1 MELNTYEAYKS
12 NISLVLISVQ
22 NIDISPVLTS
32 VLVKVVSIGHF
43 PAFHI
48 VLVPLGN
55 VLCPFIKISLW
66 ISSTTTT

>member
-12 NISLVLISVQ
+12 NISLVLISVR

-32 VLVKVVSIGHF
+32 VLVKVVSIGHI

-48 VLVPLGN
+48 VLVPLDY
-55 VLCPFIKISLW
+55 VAIYSVHL
-66 ISSTTTT
+66 

>member
-1 MELNTYEAYKS
+1 MELNTYEAYKN
-12 NISLVLISVQ
+12 NISLVLKSFR

-48 VLVPLGN
+48 VLVPLDY
-55 VLCPFIKISLW
+55 VAMYSVHL
-66 ISSTTTT
+66 